1 MKIFVTTKP
10 GAFEEKV
17 EKLDETHYKVWVKE
31 PPEKGLAN
39 RGLAR
44 VLAKHFGVSQSQ
56 VRGVSGHSSRNKVVE
71 IVQT

>member
-1 MKIFVTTKP
+1 MKIFIATKP
-10 GAFEEKV
+10 GAFEEKI
-17 EKLDETHYKVWVKE
+17 EEIDETHYKVWVVE

-56 VRGVSGHSSRNKVVE
+56 VRVVSGFSSRNKIVE
-71 IVQT
+71 IK